1 MPNSNLGKKLKTV
14 VLGGAR
20 DPHDKKIFHTLSL
33 IAFLAWVGLGSDGLS
48 SSCYGPEEAFRTLGG
63 HVYLGIFVALGTA
76 ITIFIISSSYSQII
90 ELFPTGGGGY
100 LVASKLL
107 SPKVGMVSGCALII
121 DYVLTITIS
130 VASGAAAIFS
140 FLPPWM
146 VVFKLPF
153 ALFGL
158 IVLLVLN
165 LRGIKEAVV
174 PLVPVFMTFVI
185 LHAFAIIYTIVTHTA
200 DAHHAVQATGKEL
213 SNSVGQ
219 LGILGTVLLIMKS
232 YSMGAGTFTGIEAV
246 SNGIP
251 ILRDP
256 KVKTAHKTMRY
267 MSISLAV
274 TVMGLM
280 IAYLFYGVHPSENK
294 TLNAVLFETM
304 TAKWNPSTAQIFM
317 YVILMSEAILLFIA
331 AQTGFLDGPRV
342 LSNMALDRWFPTR
355 FANLSDRLVT
365 KNGIILMGLASICMM
380 LISKGSI
387 AFLAVLYSI
396 NVFITF
402 SLSQLGMVRH
412 WWTKRGE
419 EKHWE
424 KKLAINALGLVL
436 TTFILISVVIIKFGE
451 GGWLTIVITGS
462 MVFLALRIKKHYEK
476 TMDLLKRLDVLIDS
490 VTASIYNIDEADKNP
505 APLAPDL
512 KAKTAVIMV
521 NGFNGLG
528 IHTLLSVFRMF
539 SGVFKNF
546 VFIQV
551 GSVDAGSF
559 KGAEEV
565 ENLKNHIAEEADK
578 YVDFLK
584 SAGYYAEAYTSTGI
598 DLVDEISKNAEL
610 VLKKYDQ
617 VMFFGGQLVFPEDTY
632 MTQWLHNYI
641 VFAIQRKFYM
651 QGYPFIIL
659 PIRV

>member
-1 MPNSNLGKKLKTV
+1 MSTSSLGKKVKTV
-14 VLGGAR
+14 VLGEAR
-20 DPHDKKIFHTLSL
+20 DPGDKKIFHNLSL

-140 FLPPWM
+140 FLPVWM
-146 VVFKLPF
+146 HMYKLPF

-158 IVLLVLN
+158 IVLLILN

-174 PLVPVFMTFVI
+174 PLVPIFLTFVV
-185 LHAFAIIYTIVTHTA
+185 LHAFAIIYTIFTHTA
-200 DAHHAVQATGKEL
+200 DTHHAVQSTSREL
-213 SNSVGQ
+213 SNSIGQ
-219 LGILGTVLLIMKS
+219 LGIMGTVLLIMKS

-274 TVMGLM
+274 TVLGLM
-280 IAYLFYGVHPSENK
+280 VAYLFYNVHPSESK
-294 TLNAVLFETM
+294 TLNAVLFENM
-304 TAKWNPSTAQIFM
+304 TAKWNPGTAQIFM
-317 YVILMSEAILLFIA
+317 YTILLSEAILLFIA

-342 LSNMALDRWFPTR
+342 LSNMALDRWFPSR

-365 KNGIILMGLASICMM
+365 KNGIILMGLAAITMM

-412 WWTKRGE
+412 WWSKRNE

-462 MVFLALRIKKHYEK
+462 MILLSLRIKKHYEK

-490 VTASIYNIDEADKNP
+490 VTASIYNIDDAEKGI
-505 APLAPDL
+505 APLAPDY

-565 ENLKNHIAEEADK
+565 ENLKTHIAEEANK

-584 SAGYYAEAYTSTGI
+584 SAGYYAEAYTSIGI
-598 DLVDEISKNAEL
+598 DLVEEISNNAEL
-610 VLKKYDQ
+610 VLKKYEQ
-617 VMFFGGQLVFPEDTY
+617 VMFFGGQLVFPEETY

-641 VFAIQRKFYM
+641 VFAIQRRFYK
-651 QGYPFIIL
+651 QGYPFVIL